1 MTTEKHLKFIKAIPA
16 EFVASA
22 GRELRGNTFM
32 SVNFDSLFASIGPH
46 PVFQG
51 KGVLMIWFWDA
62 AKPAKKAVRI
72 DFSKPLIAQT
82 SEGEWLDVSM
92 VEHESAPSNVGLAIE
107 QSAPGDLQLES
118 FRIYSLIASEQL
130 SDKSDLLSY
139 KHFLGEH
146 PEDLEI
152 QTLKV
157 EHNFVNR
164 MVMVFKGGQSL
175 IIERDDQ
182 LGAFNI
188 FINDRGQLQHIA
200 EEMKNPDWGKIAM
213 TEVLI

>member
-1 MTTEKHLKFIKAIPA
+1 MTTEKRLNFIKAIPA
-16 EFVASA
+16 GFMANA
-22 GRELRGNTFM
+22 GHELRDNTFM
-32 SVNFDSLFASIGPH
+32 SVNFDSLFASIGQH

-51 KGVLMIWFWDA
+51 KGVLMIWFWDTA
-62 AKPAKKAVRI
+62 TSVKKAVRI

-82 SEGEWLDVSM
+82 PVDEWLDVSITGQ
-92 VEHESAPSNVGLAIE
+92 ESMPSNVGLAIE

-118 FRIYSLIASEQL
+118 FRIYSIIASELL
-130 SDKSDLLSY
+130 SNNSDLLSY

-146 PEDLEI
+146 PEI
-152 QTLKV
+152 QILKV

-164 MVMVFKGGQSL
+164 MVMGFKGGQSL

-182 LGAFNI
+182 PGTFNI
-188 FINDRGQLQHIA
+188 FINDQARLVRIT
-200 EEMKNPDWGKIAM
+200 EEMENPDWGKVEM